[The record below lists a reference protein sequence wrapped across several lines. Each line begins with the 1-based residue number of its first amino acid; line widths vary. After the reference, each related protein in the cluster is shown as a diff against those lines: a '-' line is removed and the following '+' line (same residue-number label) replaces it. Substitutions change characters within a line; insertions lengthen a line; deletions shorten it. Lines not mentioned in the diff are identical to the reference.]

1 MRTGILIAVMAAVT
15 MLTRFLPFLVMKEK
29 TPAFVTYLGKVLPPA
44 VMGMLVVYCLRD
56 TQIMSAPHG
65 LPEAAAAAVVI
76 GLQVL
81 KRNTLISILAGTA
94 VYMLLTHAVF

>member
-1 MRTGILIAVMAAVT
+1 MRAGILIAVMALMT

-44 VMGMLVVYCLRD
+44 VMGMLVVYCLRTTD
-56 TQIMSAPHG
+56 ILRAPHG
-65 LPEAAAAAVVI
+65 LPEAAAAAAVI
-76 GLQVL
+76 GLQAW

-94 VYMLLTHAVF
+94 VYMLLTPAVF

>member
-1 MRTGILIAVMAAVT
+1 
-15 MLTRFLPFLVMKEK
+15 MKEK

-56 TQIMSAPHG
+56 TQIVSAPHG

-76 GLQVL
+76 GLQAM

-94 VYMLLTHAVF
+94 VYMLLTQAVF

>member
-1 MRTGILIAVMAAVT
+1 MRAGILIAVMALMT

-44 VMGMLVVYCLRD
+44 VMGMLVVYCLRTTD
-56 TQIMSAPHG
+56 ILRAPHG
-65 LPEAAAAAVVI
+65 LPEAAAVI
-76 GLQVL
+76 GLQAW

-94 VYMLLTHAVF
+94 VYMLLTQAVF

>member
-1 MRTGILIAVMAAVT
+1 MRAGILIAVMALMT

-44 VMGMLVVYCLRD
+44 VMGMLVVYCLRTTD
-56 TQIMSAPHG
+56 ILRAPPG
-65 LPEAAAAAVVI
+65 LPDAAAAAAVI
-76 GLQVL
+76 GLQAW

-94 VYMLLTHAVF
+94 VYMLLTQAVF